1 MSMRASN
8 VIIGMRT
15 EGATPHGGESH
26 LSALNNQRS
35 QKLVPLTRRET
46 DKGKKKERKRKTQRK
61 AGDRHEYGR

>member
-35 QKLVPLTRRET
+35 QKLVPLTRRKT
-46 DKGKKKERKRKTQRK
+46 DKGKKKENTKKS
-61 AGDRHEYGR
+61 GR